1 MTRPSDSPET
11 PLPPER
17 PGGLAGRWV
26 GLLARRG
33 GLVLLFAALTTV
45 LGFVL
50 LARMGL
56 SGDVIDA
63 FPAND
68 PQVRLFRDSLR
79 TFAFA
84 DEIAVLVETEDGRPI
99 DPHVPFVEAVA
110 ETAARD
116 PRVTDVELNPAR
128 QAARLFKWEKL
139 PLYLTPE
146 GVDALADRLSRDGAF
161 RQMAENRAAL
171 DSPAGAGLEEVISR
185 DPLGL
190 RQVFLAHKSMR
201 GDSPAGASGG
211 GVIVSPDRTQM
222 IFFVRLARTADKP
235 VLLKTGAG
243 PVSIVEKA
251 RAETLSRWNAPVPL
265 KFRYTGLPVVQHEI
279 QESARGGLALSALS
293 SFALVFLLFRLL
305 FRDGAW
311 LIAAFGATLGAGV
324 AWTYGLIALTYGRLN
339 LFTFFVA
346 AIIIG
351 LGIDYLIHL
360 SHRFWRE
367 HSASTDPALAME
379 RTLSSTGASILAGA
393 ATTSAA
399 FLSILVTS
407 FVGLH
412 ELGVAAAL
420 GIAACAGAAFT
431 VAPVILLRRAARG
444 APRRIPSL
452 PGAERIALGS
462 ARRPKTILAAWLT
475 IIFFAGAAAPSLRFD
490 ASPESMGLV
499 DSPAL
504 ATEREVAKIFGH
516 RKNPLMV
523 VIEAPDAMT
532 LLLRLGRVETAVRSL
547 AAEGTLHSARSL
559 SSFFPM
565 PDDQRAAL
573 ARLGNLRANGRLPD
587 PAHLRSWLSS
597 AADKEGIAWQESFDR
612 YVETVGRFGEISA
625 LLTPAEIGSDGPV
638 RHFKSPDGLK
648 AALYVYPRDGEWTA
662 DRLENV
668 GKLVEVSGG
677 VSVTGIHLVLA
688 RLKSQV
694 VREVTAASALSFA
707 LVAGLVFIRFR
718 RAPDTFAAL
727 LPLAA
732 GSALLAGC
740 LAALGIP
747 LNYVNIGLLPMLL
760 GIGIDY
766 GIFVVQGVREE
777 GSAGPGA
784 ASVAA
789 AVAIAA
795 LTTAVGFGSLV
806 ITDFAAIHSM
816 GIVAVIGVAA
826 MAAAS
831 LTLLPALMAF
841 AAALSTQRKLG
852 EEKAGKP

>member
-1 MTRPSDSPET
+1 MTHPSDPPET
-11 PLPPER
+11 PLPPE
-17 PGGLAGRWV
+17 PPAGLAGRWV

-33 GLVLLFAALTTV
+33 GLVLIFAAVTTV
-45 LGFVL
+45 LGFVT

-68 PQVRLFRDSLR
+68 PQVQRFRDSLR

-84 DEIAVLVETEDGRPI
+84 DEIVVLVETEDGSPI

-110 ETAARD
+110 EAAARD
-116 PRVTDVELNPAR
+116 PRVTDAELNPAR

-146 GVDALADRLSRDGAF
+146 GVNALAERLSRDGVF
-161 RQMAENRAAL
+161 RQMADNRAAL
-171 DSPAGAGLEEVISR
+171 DSPAGAGLEEIISR

-201 GDSPAGASGG
+201 WDTPAGAASGG
-211 GVIVSPDRTQM
+211 AVVSPDRTQL
-222 IFFVRLARTADKP
+222 IFFVRLARTTDKP

-243 PVSIVEKA
+243 PVGIVEKA
-251 RAETLSRWNAPVPL
+251 RAETLSRWRAPVPL
-265 KFRYTGLPVVQHEI
+265 KFRYTGLPVVQQEI
-279 QESARGGLALSALS
+279 QEAARGGLALSALS

-311 LIAAFGATLGAGV
+311 LLAAFAATLGAGV
-324 AWTYGLIALTYGRLN
+324 AWTYGLIALAYGRLN

-367 HSASTDPALAME
+367 HAASADPARAME
-379 RTLSSTGASILAGA
+379 RTFSSTGGSILAGA
-393 ATTSAA
+393 ATTAAA

-407 FVGLH
+407 FAGLH

-452 PGAERIALGS
+452 PGAERIALAS
-462 ARRPKTILAAWLT
+462 ARRPKVVLAAWLT
-475 IIFFAGAAAPSLRFD
+475 VIFLAGAAAPSLRFD

-504 ATEREVAKIFGH
+504 ATEREIAKIFGH

-523 VIEAPDAMT
+523 VVEAPDAMT

-547 AAEGTLHSARSL
+547 VADGTLHSARSV

-573 ARLGNLRANGRLPD
+573 ARLEELRSNGRLPD
-587 PAHLRSWLSS
+587 PARLRSWLS
-597 AADKEGIAWQESFDR
+597 AAAEKEGIAWPESFDP
-612 YVETVGRFGEISA
+612 YVETVGRFGGISA
-625 LLTPAEIGSDGPV
+625 LLTPAEIGSAGPV

-662 DRLENV
+662 DRLDNV
-668 GKLVEVSGG
+668 GRLVEASGG
-677 VSVTGIHLVLA
+677 VSVTGIHLVLS

-694 VREVTAASALSFA
+694 VREVAAASALSLA
-707 LVAGLVFIRFR
+707 LVTGLVFIRFR
-718 RAPDTFAAL
+718 RVPDTFAAL
-727 LPLAA
+727 LPVAA
-732 GSALLAGC
+732 GSALLVGC
-740 LAALGIP
+740 LAAFGVP

-777 GSAGPGA
+777 DGAGPGA
-784 ASVAA
+784 ASVAG
-789 AVAIAA
+789 AVALAA

-806 ITDFAAIHSM
+806 ITDFVAIHSM
-816 GIVAVIGVAA
+816 GLVAVIGVTAI
-826 MAAAS
+826 AAAA
-831 LTLLPALMAF
+831 LTLLPALMA
-841 AAALSTQRKLG
+841 AARNRLRGKDV
-852 EEKAGKP
+852 GKPGLPV

>member
-1 MTRPSDSPET
+1 MTYPSDTPET
-11 PLPPER
+11 PLPPPER
-17 PGGLAGRWV
+17 PTGLSGRWTA
-26 GLLARRG
+26 LLVRLG
-33 GLVLLFAALTTV
+33 SLVLLLAAVTTV

-99 DPHVPFVEAVA
+99 DPYVPFVEAVA
-110 ETAARD
+110 ETAGRD
-116 PRVTDVELNPAR
+116 PRVTDVEINPAR
-128 QAARLFKWEKL
+128 QAVRLFKWEKL

-146 GVDALADRLSRDGAF
+146 GIDALGQRLSRDGVF

-171 DSPAGAGLEEVISR
+171 DSPAGAGLEEIILR

-190 RQVFLAHKSMR
+190 RQIFLAHKSMR
-201 GDSPAGASGG
+201 GDAPPGAPSGG
-211 GVIVSPDRTQM
+211 PIMSPDRTKL
-222 IFFVRLARTADKP
+222 IFFVRLARMADKP

-251 RAETLSRWNAPVPL
+251 RAETLSGWNASVPL
-265 KFRYTGLPVVQHEI
+265 KFRYTGLPVI
-279 QESARGGLALSALS
+279 QRELQEAARGGLALSALS

-305 FRDGAW
+305 FRNGAW
-311 LIAAFGATLGAGV
+311 LIAVFAATLGAGV
-324 AWTYGLIALTYGRLN
+324 AWTYGLIALAYGRLN

-367 HSASTDPALAME
+367 HAALADPVRAME
-379 RTLSSTGASILAGA
+379 RTFSSTGGSILAGA
-393 ATTSAA
+393 ATTAAA

-431 VAPVILLRRAARG
+431 VAPVLLLRRAARG

-452 PGAERIALGS
+452 PGAERIALAS
-462 ARRPKTILAAWLT
+462 ARRPKAVLAVWLA
-475 IIFFAGAAAPSLRFD
+475 IVFLAGIAVPSLRFD
-490 ASPESMGLV
+490 TSPESMGLV

-504 ATEREVAKIFGH
+504 AAERDVAKTFGH

-523 VIEAPDAMT
+523 IVEAPDPMT
-532 LLLRLGRVETAVRSL
+532 LLLRMGRVETAVQSL
-547 AAEGTLHSARSL
+547 VADGTLHSTRSL

-573 ARLGNLRANGRLPD
+573 ARLEYLRANGRLPD
-587 PAHLRSWLSS
+587 PARLRSWLS
-597 AADKEGIAWQESFDR
+597 AAAEREGIAWPESFGR
-612 YVETVGRFGEISA
+612 YVETVGRFGQVSA
-625 LLTPAEIGSDGPV
+625 LLTPAEIGSSGPI
-638 RHFKSPDGLK
+638 RHLKSPDGLT
-648 AALYVYPRDGEWTA
+648 AALYIYPRDGEWTA
-662 DRLENV
+662 DRLEKA
-668 GKLVEVSGG
+668 GRLVEASGG
-677 VSVTGIHLVLA
+677 VSVTGIHLVLS

-694 VREVTAASALSFA
+694 VREVIAASALSLA
-707 LVAGLVFIRFR
+707 LIAGLVFIRFR
-718 RAPDTFAAL
+718 RARDTAAAL
-727 LPLAA
+727 LPVAA

-740 LAALGIP
+740 LAAFGIP

-766 GIFVVQGVREE
+766 GIFVVQGIGEE

-784 ASVAA
+784 ASVAG
-789 AVAIAA
+789 AVAMAA

-806 ITDFAAIHSM
+806 VTDFAAIHSM
-816 GIVAVIGVAA
+816 GIVAVIGVCAIA
-826 MAAAS
+826 
-831 LTLLPALMAF
+831 
-841 AAALSTQRKLG
+841 AAALTMLPAIAALSLRK
-852 EEKAGKP
+852 E